1 MKVSIS
7 EALAQLPAPPTET
20 WPKGAPFVAM
30 MAGGT
35 MTLEVFAPG
44 QSCADEDL
52 QTAHTQDELYLVQ
65 AGHGEILIREK
76 RFKAAQGD
84 AFFVPAGVKHHFEN
98 FSQDFLTWVVF
109 YGPQGGEQNA
119 VAPAPAVHADESQLS
134 LT

>member
-1 MKVSIS
+1 MKVSLS
-7 EALAQLPAPPTET
+7 EALGQLPAAPTEA
-20 WPKGAPFVAM
+20 WPDGAPFVAM
-30 MAGGT
+30 MTGGT

-65 AGHGEILIREK
+65 AGRGEILIRDK
-76 RFKAAQGD
+76 RFKAARGD

-98 FSQDFLTWVVF
+98 FSRDFVTWVVF
-109 YGPQGGEQNA
+109 YGPQGGEQH
-119 VAPAPAVHADESQLS
+119 VVTPALPLHTDETQLS